1 MHMRITIIRHAR
13 VDFVFPGS
21 FGPQGQIEASRGY
34 NESPIDPSGI
44 KPVETDDAVF
54 ISELR
59 RSRET
64 AQVMFGDRPMIC
76 SELFNE
82 VPLVPFTSVNIRLPA
97 LVWDVFGRIAWNFKN
112 GNQPEQKAQTRA
124 RADRA
129 IDRIEE
135 VGRDCY
141 VITHAFF
148 IRTLFRQLRKRGYT
162 TASRMGMIQNLE
174 HFEFTDNQ

>member
-1 MHMRITIIRHAR
+1 MRITLIRHAR
-13 VDFVFPGS
+13 VDFVFPKS
-21 FGPQGQIEASRGY
+21 FGPAGQIEASRGY

-44 KPVETDDAVF
+44 TRIETDDAIF

-64 AQVMFGDRPMIC
+64 AQVMFGDRPMIR

-82 VPLVPFTSVNIRLPA
+82 VPLVPFTSANIRLPA
-97 LVWDVFGRIAWNFKN
+97 LVWDVFGRIAWIFRK
-112 GNQPEQKAQTRA
+112 GSQPERKAQTRA

-148 IRTLFRQLRKRGYT
+148 LRTLFRQLKKRGYT
-162 TASRMGMIQNLE
+162 TDSRLGMIQNLE
-174 HFEFTDNQ
+174 RFVFTDNK

>member
-1 MHMRITIIRHAR
+1 MRITIIRHAR

-44 KPVETDDAVF
+44 KRVETDDAIF
-54 ISELR
+54 ISALR

-64 AQVMFGDRPMIC
+64 AHAMFGERAMIR

-82 VPLVPFTSVNIRLPA
+82 VPLGPFTRVNVRLPA
-97 LVWDVFGRIAWNFKN
+97 LVWDVFGRIAWFFRN
-112 GNQPEQKAQTRA
+112 GSQPERRMQTRE

-129 IDRIEE
+129 IDLIEE

-148 IRTLFRQLRKRGYT
+148 MRTLFRQLRKRGYT
-162 TASRMGMIQNLE
+162 TASRMGMIKNLE
-174 HFEFTDNQ
+174 GFIFEKP